1 MHIYTYILTFKN
13 DFGIKQALFL
23 VHIGMYYLLTS
34 DLSEHNVII
43 CFKPLMTTTHLSL
56 LTILGFFTPGFSA
69 QLEPGLKNLRELS
82 D

>member
-13 DFGIKQALFL
+13 DFGIKQAPFL

-43 CFKPLMTTTHLSL
+43 CFVTSNDLYTPFPL
-56 LTILGFFTPGFSA
+56 
-69 QLEPGLKNLRELS
+69 
-82 D
+82 